1 MGPKGDT
8 GMLKAIFTALVILS
22 AAASQ
27 SSAQTASVSVTVT
40 DSSYN
45 AVADVS
51 VRVIS
56 QECSWNCRTDRD
68 GKFSLLSLPPS
79 EPFSMSVNRGDGTDP
94 LEVKGLMT
102 PAAGHD
108 LPVSIEYGIIHKGD
122 RYAVRL
128 PSNPSTGYS
137 WEILADS
144 AYSPLK
150 YEERTF
156 ETEET
161 RPGSKLRAGAGGTEK
176 LIFKVIGL
184 GRSNVL
190 LGYRRSWEKGISPVR
205 YHICT
210 VMSRIKHK

>member
-1 MGPKGDT
+1 
-8 GMLKAIFTALVILS
+8 MLKAILAAVFFLG
-22 AAASQ
+22 AAASA

-45 AVADVS
+45 AIADVS
-51 VRVIS
+51 VAVMS
-56 QECSWNCRTDRD
+56 QGHSWKCRTDRT
-68 GKFSLLSLPPS
+68 GKFSLLSLPPN
-79 EPFSMSVNRGDGTDP
+79 ENFSLSVNREDGTDP
-94 LEVKGLMT
+94 LEIKGLMA

-108 LPVSIEYGIIHKGD
+108 LTVSIEYGIIHKGD

-176 LIFKVIGL
+176 LIFKAIGL

-210 VMSRIKHK
+210 VMSRIKHKQK